1 MNETF
6 IKQLVEAMSDVQ
18 ENLRKQRD
26 TGEPY
31 SDLNQDLEAIK
42 NGIQEL
48 GDIDALVVRG
58 KAIINEG
65 IEKLR

>member
-1 MNETF
+1 MNETL
-6 IKQLVEAMSDVQ
+6 INQLVEAMSDVQ

-58 KAIINEG
+58 KKIINEG
-65 IEKLR
+65 IEKLK

>member
-18 ENLRKQRD
+18 ENLQKQRD
-26 TGEPY
+26 MGEEY
-31 SDLNQDLEAIK
+31 GDLDNDLEMVK
-42 NGIQEL
+42 NGIKEL
-48 GDIDALVVRG
+48 GEIDTLVVRG

>member
-1 MNETF
+1 MNETL
-6 IKQLVEAMSDVQ
+6 INQLVEAMSDVQ

-26 TGEPY
+26 MGEEY
-31 SDLNQDLEAIK
+31 GDLEQDLQSIK

-58 KAIINEG
+58 KTIINEG
-65 IEKLR
+65 IEKLK

>member
-1 MNETF
+1 MNETL
-6 IKQLVEAMSDVQ
+6 INQLVEAMSDVQ

-26 TGEPY
+26 MGEEY
-31 SDLNQDLEAIK
+31 GDLDNDLEMVK
-42 NGIQEL
+42 NGIKEL
-48 GDIDALVVRG
+48 GEIDTLVVRG

>member
-26 TGEPY
+26 TGETY
-31 SDLNQDLEAIK
+31 SNLETDLQVIK
-42 NGIQEL
+42 KGIKEL
-48 GDIDALVVRG
+48 GDIDSLVERG
-58 KAIINEG
+58 KTIINEG
-65 IEKLR
+65 IGKLK